1 METGRR
7 ATRLRFVAVCLAVTS
22 LVVPGCSRRSQL
34 ATSRTPAAGDSAL
47 AGVPKDTSQASASSD
62 AFHSEAHPQAMPRVV
77 PATSSQVMADVH
89 ASGTPVTL
97 VNVWATWCAPC
108 REEFPDLVRFERNW
122 RGRGVRV
129 IFVSADFEDQLPE
142 VREFLAKHGV
152 TGDTWIKT
160 GDDMRFINGLDPK
173 WSGALPATFV
183 YDRDGKLL
191 HFWEGM
197 G

>member
-1 METGRR
+1 
-7 ATRLRFVAVCLAVTS
+7 
-22 LVVPGCSRRSQL
+22 
-34 ATSRTPAAGDSAL
+34 PAML
-47 AGVPKDTSQASASSD
+47 
-62 AFHSEAHPQAMPRVV
+62 RVV
-77 PATSSQVMADVH
+77 PATSSDVMADVH

-122 RGRGVRV
+122 RGHGVRV
-129 IFVSADFEDQLPE
+129 IFVSADFDDQLPE
-142 VREFLAKHGV
+142 VREVLRKHGV

-160 GDDMRFINGLDPK
+160 GDDTNFINGLDPK

-183 YDRDGKLL
+183 YDRNGKLM

-197 G
+197 SDYAKFESEARAALAQSKTPS